1 MTAWKET
8 RARETRDER
17 CELARCGGPG
27 SSSSPPPRSRWP
39 LAAWRWDRVDPSTR
53 TRGSKERRGQSIAV
67 GSATVMRK
75 LRKRMKV
82 VMLIAMLA
90 AVACEYEECDTG
102 TGPSEI

>member
-1 MTAWKET
+1 
-8 RARETRDER
+8 
-17 CELARCGGPG
+17 
-27 SSSSPPPRSRWP
+27 
-39 LAAWRWDRVDPSTR
+39 
-53 TRGSKERRGQSIAV
+53 
-67 GSATVMRK
+67 MRK